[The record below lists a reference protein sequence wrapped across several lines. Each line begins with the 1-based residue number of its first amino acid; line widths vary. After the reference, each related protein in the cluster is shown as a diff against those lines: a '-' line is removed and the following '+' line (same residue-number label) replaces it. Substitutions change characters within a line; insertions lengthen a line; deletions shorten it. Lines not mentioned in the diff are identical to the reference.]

1 MRLGPEKVKNKSGL
15 VLPLVGE
22 LLEIIERRR
31 QVWLQNAPWVFYR
44 CMQGAVWPVGR
55 FDKAWK
61 TACQQA
67 GLPVEKA
74 TKRRFHD
81 LRRTTARN
89 LNRAGVSDRIAM
101 SLMGH
106 KTRAMYDRYN
116 IVDEDDMREA
126 SAQMQDWLQRRHN
139 LGTKAQM

>member
-1 MRLGPEKVKNKSGL
+1 
-15 VLPLVGE
+15 
-22 LLEIIERRR
+22 
-31 QVWLQNAPWVFYR
+31 LQSAVVPSVFYR
-44 CMQGAVWPVGR
+44 LTLEGRAYRVGR

-61 TACQQA
+61 TACAKA
-67 GLPVEKA
+67 GLPVEKE

-89 LNRAGVSDRIAM
+89 LNRAGVPDRIAM
-101 SLMGH
+101 ALMGH

-126 SAQMQDWLQRRHN
+126 SAQMQAWIQDRHN
-139 LGTKAQM
+139 LGTITKQA

>member
-1 MRLGPEKVKNKSGL
+1 L

-22 LLEIIERRR
+22 LGNIIDRRLAVQR
-31 QVWLQNAPWVFYR
+31 EDAPWVFYR
-44 CMQGAVWPVGR
+44 IHNGEVQPVGR

-67 GLPVEKA
+67 GLPVDRA
-74 TKRRFHD
+74 TKKHFHD

-89 LNRAGVSDRIAM
+89 LNRAGVPDRIAM

-106 KTRAMYDRYN
+106 KTRSMYDRYN
-116 IVDEDDMREA
+116 IVNEEDMRDA
-126 SAQMQDWLQRRHN
+126 SAQMQEWLQSRHTV
-139 LGTKAQM
+139 GTKEK